1 MSRRELALFGVL
13 IALPGC
19 GQEGPVNPADRPDRP
34 PNVVLITVDT
44 LRADRLGAYGYEK
57 AHTPAIDALAAD
69 GVLFTDA
76 STCIPRTTQAVASL
90 FTSRYPHEHGVLE
103 IGERLPDTAWT
114 LAEHLKRA
122 GYRTAGISANFVA
135 GRLQGLDQ
143 GFDTLVDMGDLRS
156 RYPIREELRKSPP
169 NAIGKAEA
177 VTREALRW
185 LGEVEGEPYFLWLLY
200 FDPHFRYDPPP
211 PFWGRINPAQF
222 SFYRELATF
231 DPKHPTIYF
240 NLNGRSEAAL
250 PGVSALYDGEVAYTD
265 TMISRLV
272 AELRR
277 RPDWHDTLI
286 IFTSD
291 HGESLGEHGY
301 YFEHGD
307 LVYQATVRFPLIFHQ
322 PAGLPGGRR
331 VDHPVSLLDIFPTVL
346 ALVGDDADRP
356 VLSGIDLSPILDG
369 KELDEERVVLAE
381 SGSAL
386 FAQNPR
392 RALGG
397 RLGTRE
403 VRRVL
408 NGPDGPVPVS
418 FRQLPFRYARRN
430 PWVIVARAD
439 AKEPELYDAEADP
452 SLRENLRSAHPQ
464 VTEELN
470 RELDA
475 IPVGAERW
483 RMARKG
489 PWKLIRIP
497 ELGRIR
503 FELYNVDADPME
515 MRDLAG
521 SQPTVEAE
529 LRRVLEEWVG
539 SIPPPRPSPPRS
551 PRTVMEVEERLRA
564 LGYVE

>member
-1 MSRRELALFGVL
+1 MALCWVL

-19 GQEGPVNPADRPDRP
+19 GQEGQVNPADRLDRP

-57 AHTPAIDALAAD
+57 AHTPAIDALAAG

-103 IGERLPDTAWT
+103 IGERLPHTAWT
-114 LAEHLKRA
+114 LAEQLKRA

-143 GFDTLVDMGDLRS
+143 GFDTFVGMGDLRS

-169 NAIGKAEA
+169 AAIGKAEA

-185 LGEVEGEPYFLWLLY
+185 LEEIEGEPYFLWLLY

-211 PFWGRINPAQF
+211 PFWGRIDPAHF
-222 SFYRELATF
+222 PFYRELATF

-250 PGVSALYDGEVAYTD
+250 AGVSALYDGEVAYTD
-265 TMISRLV
+265 SMISRLV
-272 AELRR
+272 TELRR
-277 RPDWHDTLI
+277 RPDWNDTLI
-286 IFTSD
+286 VFTAD

-307 LVYQATVRFPLIFHQ
+307 LVYQATVRVPLILHQ
-322 PAGLPGGRR
+322 PSRLPVGRR
-331 VDHPVSLLDIFPTVL
+331 VDGPVSLLDVFPTVL
-346 ALVGDDADRP
+346 SLIGDDADRP
-356 VLSGIDLSPILDG
+356 VLSGVDLSPALDG
-369 KELDEERVVLAE
+369 ERPDEDRVVLAE

-386 FAQNPR
+386 FPENPR

-397 RLGTRE
+397 RLGARE
-403 VRRVL
+403 VRRL
-408 NGPDGPVPVS
+408 LPRPDGPVPVS

-430 PWVIVARAD
+430 PWVIVERAD
-439 AKEPELYDAEADP
+439 AEEPELYDAEADP
-452 SLRENLRSAHPQ
+452 SLRENLRTAHPE
-464 VTEELN
+464 VTEELSQ
-470 RELDA
+470 ELDA
-475 IPVGAERW
+475 IPVGAGRW
-483 RMARKG
+483 RMARRG

-497 ELGRIR
+497 ELGRTR

-515 MRDLAG
+515 TRDLFG
-521 SQPTVEAE
+521 SRPTVETE

-539 SIPPPRPSPPRS
+539 SIPPPPRPSPPRS
-551 PRTVMEVEERLRA
+551 PRSAIEVEERLRA